1 MRFLALPAGTAM
13 LLLAGVA
20 VLVVGLYL
28 LRPLPR
34 RLVISSSLIWRRV
47 LKERKRKPERLR
59 WWLSLLLALVIALSI
74 AAALTRPEIAAVGGR
89 AEESVIVVDNSATM
103 SARSSD
109 GRTRLERA
117 LDRARATIEAGG
129 AGSRFLVADTMRQ
142 VSAPTFQDKRAALT
156 TLERIK
162 PGSGGQPRF
171 PDVLMPHHAGTAGQA
186 LFITDG
192 VSGVEPPRDVQTI
205 SVFQPVDN
213 VGITAFDVRPVPG
226 NPRHYEAFVEV
237 LNASAGNKRVE
248 LRVAGTGAK
257 VITRTLQ
264 LAGRSA
270 ANEVLDVSAFD
281 SGPLRATVDSDYD
294 GFALD
299 DTAFAFLPAKHMVR
313 VGLVTRGNPQLQ
325 RALELLPRVRL
336 AVLSPERFGTARGLD
351 AVVFD
356 RYAPPDA
363 PRIPALLIRPPRTN
377 WLPRQVGEVADI
389 GIASWDRAHPL
400 LRHLNLRD
408 ITLESA
414 ELLKP
419 NPAASEAEGRMHVLA
434 AGPRDQPMIL
444 TAEAGT
450 RWIELAFALEQSN
463 FAQQASFPMFLANSL
478 DWLSNEAG
486 ALSRGLGAVNIPM
499 PRAKV
504 VDLEGRDVKAQWAH
518 DETLFEAQQAGF
530 FVASSGDER
539 MRVTV
544 NLLDPRTT
552 ALNESRLSPQTQ
564 DRELV
569 RPTARIAIDP
579 WMLLLLIAVAL
590 LTIEWLTYNR
600 RVTI

>member
-89 AEESVIVVDNSATM
+89 AEESVIVVDDSATM
-103 SARSSD
+103 GARSSN

-142 VSAPTFQDKRAALT
+142 VSSPTFQDKRAALT

-162 PGSGGQPRF
+162 PGSGGQSRF
-171 PDVLMPHHAGTAGQA
+171 PDVSLPQHAGTAGQA

-192 VSGVEPPRDVQTI
+192 VSGVEPPKDVQAI

-325 RALELLPRVRL
+325 RALELLPRVQL
-336 AVLSPERFGTARGLD
+336 EVLSPERFGAARGLD
-351 AVVFD
+351 AAVFD
-356 RYAPPDA
+356 RYAPADA
-363 PRIPALLIRPPRTN
+363 PRVPALLIRPPRTN
-377 WLPRQVGEVADI
+377 WLPRHVGEAADI
-389 GIASWDRAHPL
+389 GIARWDRAHPL

-419 NPAASEAEGRMHVLA
+419 DVVGQQMRVLA
-434 AGPRDQPMIL
+434 VGPRDQPMML

-463 FAQQASFPMFLANSL
+463 FPQQASFPMFLANSL
-478 DWLSNEAG
+478 DWLTNEAG
-486 ALSRGLGAVNIPM
+486 ALSRDLGAVSIPM

-504 VDLEGRDVKAQWAH
+504 VDLEGREVKAQWAH

-530 FVASSGDER
+530 FVVSSGDDR

-564 DRELV
+564 DREPV
-569 RPTARIAIDP
+569 RQAARIAIDP

>member
-20 VLVVGLYL
+20 VLVIGLYL

-59 WWLSLLLALVIALSI
+59 WWLSLLLALALALSI
-74 AAALTRPEIAAVGGR
+74 AAAITRPEIAAVGGR
-89 AEESVIVVDNSATM
+89 AEEVVLVVDNSATM
-103 SARSSD
+103 GARSPD

-117 LDRARATIEAGG
+117 LERARATIEARG

-142 VSAPTFQDKRAALT
+142 ISAPTFQDRRVALT
-156 TLERIK
+156 MLERIK
-162 PGSGGQPRF
+162 PDSGRQPRF
-171 PDVLMPHHAGTAGQA
+171 PDVALPHGTGAAGQA

-192 VSGVEPPRDVQTI
+192 VSGVEPPRNVQTI
-205 SVFQPVDN
+205 SAFQPVDN
-213 VGITAFDVRPVPG
+213 VGIIAFDVRPVPG
-226 NPRHYEAFVEV
+226 NPRRYEAFVEV

-257 VITRTLQ
+257 VITKTLQ
-264 LAGRSA
+264 LPGRSS

-281 SGPLRATVDSDYD
+281 SGPLRATVDTDYD

-299 DTAFAFLPAKHMVR
+299 DTAFAFLPAKHTVR
-313 VGLVTRGNPQLQ
+313 VGLVTRGSPQLQ
-325 RALELLPRVRL
+325 RAFELLPRVQL
-336 AVLSPERFGTARGLD
+336 VVLSPEHFGTARGLD

-363 PRIPALLIRPPRTN
+363 PHLPALLIRPPRTN

-389 GIASWDRAHPL
+389 GIARWDPAHPL

-408 ITLESA
+408 ITVESA
-414 ELLKP
+414 ELLK
-419 NPAASEAEGRMHVLA
+419 SDVIGQGVRVLA
-434 AGPRDQPMIL
+434 VGPRDQPLIL
-444 TAEAGT
+444 TREAGV
-450 RWIELAFALEQSN
+450 RWIEVAFALEQSN
-463 FAQQASFPMFLANSL
+463 FAQQASFPMFLANSIE
-478 DWLSNEAG
+478 WLTNESV
-486 ALSRGLGAVNIPM
+486 ALSRELGVVSVPLAN
-499 PRAKV
+499 AKV
-504 VDLEGRDVKAQWAH
+504 VNLEGREAKAQWTH
-518 DETLFEAQQAGF
+518 DATLFEAPQPGF
-530 FVASSGDER
+530 FIASSGDQ
-539 MRVTV
+539 RVRVAV
-544 NLLDPRTT
+544 NLLDPRTS
-552 ALNESRLSPQTQ
+552 ALNESPLPLQPQ

-569 RPTARIAIDP
+569 QPGARIAIDP
-579 WMLLLLIAVAL
+579 WMLLLLIAVGL